1 MDIGLNHG
9 AVDTNLTAF
18 FNTYVFGET
27 DKTTIDGFPG
37 FRRNRFD
44 IFAKHGFFE
53 SFIGYTDKTKPF
65 QTYRINQMKGQI
77 LKDQNKDNVVAF
89 EKKE

>member
-18 FNTYVFGET
+18 FNTFVFGET

-37 FRRNRFD
+37 SRRNRFA
-44 IFAKHGFFE
+44 IFAQRSSLWHRLWMV
-53 SFIGYTDKTKPF
+53 T
-65 QTYRINQMKGQI
+65 N
-77 LKDQNKDNVVAF
+77 
-89 EKKE
+89 